1 MPTTTQEEI
10 RFGGLT
16 IRYLVTPEA
25 SGGSVAMFEFE
36 VAPGAKVP
44 AAHSHDAYEETCYGL
59 EGILTYT
66 VNGETREGRAGDTVL
81 IPRGVGHRF
90 ENLDSIP
97 AKALAII
104 TPGLLGPDYFRE
116 IAAVLQS
123 TPPGT
128 PPNAAAIGEIMR
140 RHGLTPAP

>member
-1 MPTTTQEEI
+1 MPTTTHEEI
-10 RFGGLT
+10 RFGGLV
-16 IRYLVTPEA
+16 IRFLIDGLA

-44 AAHSHDAYEETCYGL
+44 AAHSHDAYEETAYGL

-66 VNGETREGRAGDTVL
+66 VNGKTMEGRPGDSVL
-81 IPRGVGHRF
+81 IPRGAVHRF
-90 ENLDSIP
+90 ENLHPTP

-116 IAAVLQS
+116 VAAVLQS